1 MPLLSLVASH
11 RNRELAMLEHLQV
24 GADGLAASLVS
35 EPGISGAVIL
45 PTCNRFEVY
54 VEAQDATAARTAI
67 VSAIARASA
76 LSEDAVDAAMVP
88 FEGDDAVQH
97 LLAVTSG
104 LESMVVGE
112 REISGQVRRAH
123 VEAQKLRHLT
133 PRLDRLFQSALRT
146 SRVVASST
154 GLGTSGRSVVSVALD
169 LAHDSTHWEGA
180 RVLLIGTGALAET
193 AVGAAHGRGGQI
205 FGVFSPSGRA
215 LEFAVRHGLEAIPGD
230 GLAMAVRE
238 ADVIITCSG
247 GESVVLT
254 AALVAEAR
262 AASARADEAR
272 TDEARVD
279 GARTDGA
286 RTDEARLGAAGIES
300 PLTVIDLALHRDV
313 EPGVRDLP
321 GVTVIG
327 LDEVGVHAPGE
338 SVNAIEAARA
348 IVAHAVARFG
358 DGETARSLDPAVVAL
373 REHVFGLLEREVA
386 RVRPPAGAE
395 PQAIARADEIE
406 LALRRF
412 AKTLLHTPTVRAR
425 EHAQAG
431 ESSTYLDAIRALYG
445 IDVAVPDDACPA
457 PTFD

>member
-1 MPLLSLVASH
+1 MSLVASH
-11 RNRELAMLEHLQV
+11 RNRELAVLEQLQV
-24 GADGLAASLVS
+24 GADTLAQELLAS
-35 EPGISGAVIL
+35 GGAVTGAVVL

-54 VEAQDATAARTAI
+54 VETEDPTAARRA
-67 VSAIARASA
+67 VVDAIARASA
-76 LSEDAVDAAMVP
+76 LEPSTVEQALVP
-88 FEGDDAVQH
+88 FEDDDAVQH

-123 VEAQKLRHLT
+123 HEAQRRHEIS

-169 LAHDSTHWEGA
+169 LADTSVDWDGA

-193 AVGAAHGRGGQI
+193 AVGTLHGRGARVDS
-205 FGVFSPSGRA
+205 VFSPSGRA
-215 LEFAVRHGLEAIPGD
+215 PEFALRHGIEAVELD
-230 GLAMAVRE
+230 GLELAVRE
-238 ADVIITCSG
+238 ADIVFACSG

-254 AALVAEAR
+254 PALVANARHGLEA
-262 AASARADEAR
+262 
-272 TDEARVD
+272 
-279 GARTDGA
+279 
-286 RTDEARLGAAGIES
+286 
-300 PLTVIDLALHRDV
+300 PLTLIDLALHRDIA
-313 EPGVRDLP
+313 PGVGDLR

-327 LDEVGVHAPGE
+327 LDDVGAHAPGE
-338 SVNAIEAARA
+338 SVGAIEAARA

-386 RVRPPAGAE
+386 RIRPGAGA
-395 PQAIARADEIE
+395 PQEAVDRADDVEQ
-406 LALRRF
+406 ALRRF

-431 ESSTYLDAIRALYG
+431 EATQYLEAIRALYG

-457 PTFD
+457 PQIDAETAERD

>member
-1 MPLLSLVASH
+1 MSLVSLVASH
-11 RNRELAMLEHLQV
+11 RNRDLAVLEQLQV
-24 GADGLAASLVS
+24 GADALAAELIAAGGSVA
-35 EPGISGAVIL
+35 GAVVL

-54 VEAQDATAARTAI
+54 VDTEDPAAARRE
-67 VSAIARASA
+67 VVEAIARASA
-76 LSEDAVDAAMVP
+76 LDPSTIEGAMSPYED
-88 FEGDDAVQH
+88 DDAIHH
-97 LLAVTSG
+97 LLSVTSG

-123 VEAQKLRHLT
+123 LEAQRRQQLT

-169 LAHDSTHWEGA
+169 LADESVAWDGA
-180 RVLLIGTGALAET
+180 RVLIIGTGALAET
-193 AVGAAHGRGGQI
+193 AVGTLHGRGASVDA
-205 FGVFSPSGRA
+205 VFSPSGRA
-215 LEFAVRHGLEAIPGD
+215 HEFALRHGIDAVELE
-230 GLAMAVRE
+230 GLELAVRE
-238 ADVIITCSG
+238 ADVVFACSG

-254 AALVAEAR
+254 PALVA
-262 AASARADEAR
+262 SARHGLD
-272 TDEARVD
+272 
-279 GARTDGA
+279 
-286 RTDEARLGAAGIES
+286 S
-300 PLTVIDLALHRDV
+300 PLTLIDLALHRDIA
-313 EPGVRDLP
+313 PGVGDLR

-327 LDEVGVHAPGE
+327 LDDVGAHAPGE
-338 SVNAIEAARA
+338 AVGAIDAARS

-358 DGETARSLDPAVVAL
+358 DGENARSLDPAVVAL

-386 RVRPPAGAE
+386 RVRPAAGA
-395 PQAIARADEIE
+395 PQEAIDRADEVE

-431 ESSTYLDAIRALYG
+431 EANQYLEAIRALYG

-457 PTFD
+457 PEIDAEAGPHA